1 MKQGADMSDTKKARV
16 LLVDDEEE
24 FVFTLSERL
33 KARQLEVTA
42 VTRGEDA
49 IDMVDRQDFDAVILD
64 LAMPGMDGLE
74 TLKRI
79 KERRPATEI
88 IMLTGHGSVKAGIQ
102 AMKLGADD
110 FLEKP
115 VDMTTLLSK
124 IGEAHDKHITVLQ
137 EKSQEEIDRIL
148 KSRGW

>member
-1 MKQGADMSDTKKARV
+1 MSDTRKARV

-24 FVFTLSERL
+24 FVSTLSERL
-33 KARQLEVTA
+33 KARNLEVSA
-42 VTRGEDA
+42 ATRGEDA
-49 IDMVDRQDFDAVILD
+49 IDLVARLDFDVVILD
-64 LAMPGMDGLE
+64 LAMPGMDGLV
-74 TLKRI
+74 TLERI
-79 KERRPATEI
+79 KAHHPEIEI

-115 VDMTTLLSK
+115 VDMKTLLSK
-124 IGEAHDKHITVLQ
+124 IGAAHDKHITVLQ
-137 EKSQEEIDRIL
+137 EKSQDEIDRIL